1 MNTKWLLLLPL
12 LATVAVSGCRTV
24 RAQGPEIKIPPAKKQ
39 LSQAKR
45 NLKQKAA
52 VSKMPAVLGGL
63 VQSDSWIIYKDKQQ
77 EEFKG
82 NVSYDNG
89 TYRFRA
95 DYALSERALHR
106 FTAKG
111 NVYLRQAETNAPEYQ
126 AYADY
131 ARYNYKTQK
140 GILTANKGKQI
151 RLIYTDKKNGTATA
165 YAKKAEFD
173 LNEQIFILEGNV
185 RVVRDTPQGP
195 QTLTADKATYRQ
207 AKNHLL
213 LEGGASASDSLRT
226 LEADTIIYDGNN
238 NASYAY
244 GSRPLL
250 HGTSEEGT
258 FAIIADKVQTDNEG
272 KKIILDG
279 KVQGWA
285 VSPRL
290 NEASANTKF

>member
-1 MNTKWLLLLPL
+1 MKIKWLLLLPL
-12 LATVAVSGCRTV
+12 LATVAISGCRTV

-39 LSQAKR
+39 LTQAKR
-45 NLKQKAA
+45 NFKQKAT
-52 VSKMPAVLGGL
+52 VKKMPEVLGGL
-63 VQSDSWIIYKDKQQ
+63 VQSDSWVIYKDKQQ

-82 NVSYDNG
+82 HVSYDNG
-89 TYRFRA
+89 TYRFRS
-95 DYALSERALHR
+95 DYALSERALNR

-111 NVYLRQAETNAPEYQ
+111 HVYLRQAEKNAPEYQ

-140 GILTANKGKQI
+140 GLLTANKGKQI

-165 YAKKAEFD
+165 YAQKAGFD
-173 LNEQIFILEGNV
+173 LNKQLFILEGNV

-195 QTLTADKATYRQ
+195 QTLTADKATYHQ

-238 NASYAY
+238 NESYAY
-244 GSRPLL
+244 GSRPLV

-258 FAIIADKVQTDNEG
+258 FAIIADKVQSDNEG